1 MYRLKEP
8 NTIGAI
14 ELLTKETS
22 CQLQGTLIKTPLGY
36 RFKTDCN
43 ECSCEKCAVDLP
55 DIVST
60 TFFTENNGK
69 IYEYNASLEY
79 KDRYNIYISKLTHKP
94 TFDYFSLLWDLDGI
108 LLRKGTVMSEASIYR
123 IGGNSVSFYINEN
136 PAQDQSILKKINN
149 VIIIFE
155 DGSTI
160 KVSGKIT
167 KMMKVNCKLYCDFK
181 YLNILERD
189 RDNIFKQIFEKQAS
203 LRNRLLY
210 PKRPQTLPLPPKIY
224 S

>member
-1 MYRLKEP
+1 
-8 NTIGAI
+8 
-14 ELLTKETS
+14 
-22 CQLQGTLIKTPLGY
+22 
-36 RFKTDCN
+36 
-43 ECSCEKCAVDLP
+43 
-55 DIVST
+55 
-60 TFFTENNGK
+60 
-69 IYEYNASLEY
+69 
-79 KDRYNIYISKLTHKP
+79 
-94 TFDYFSLLWDLDGI
+94 
-108 LLRKGTVMSEASIYR
+108 MSEASIYR

-189 RDNIFKQIFEKQAS
+189 
-203 LRNRLLY
+203 
-210 PKRPQTLPLPPKIY
+210 
-224 S
+224 